1 MSYLRCTARRCSNN
15 QNDLCIRE
23 GIQVGGSS
31 AECRSET
38 QCSSFTQREDNYSNV
53 VSRHTEA
60 TPETRVSCDACG
72 CTYNQDKHCSA
83 PSVDISGASA
93 CSCGETQCSTFDCRE
108 NC

>member
-1 MSYLRCTARRCSNN
+1 MKLN
-15 QNDLCIRE
+15 
-23 GIQVGGSS
+23 
-31 AECRSET
+31 
-38 QCSSFTQREDNYSNV
+38 
-53 VSRHTEA
+53 TEA

-93 CSCGETQCSTFDCRE
+93 CSCGETQCSTFDCKE

>member
-1 MSYLRCTARRCSNN
+1 M
-15 QNDLCIRE
+15 
-23 GIQVGGSS
+23 GGSS

-72 CTYNQDKHCSA
+72 CTYNQDKRGHQRRQRLLLRRD
-83 PSVDISGASA
+83 PV
-93 CSCGETQCSTFDCRE
+93 QHL
-108 NC
+108 